1 MNENNFCFFKTVNV
15 QDNVNGSQYNIEV
28 IEDKMEVENS
38 VPQLRN
44 NNNTVQNTSNI
55 YNYSTNDCNNNDKM
69 EIDLF
74 Y

>member
-55 YNYSTNDCNNNDKM
+55 YNYSPIDCNNNDKM
-69 EIDLF
+69 EVDLF

>member
-1 MNENNFCFFKTVNV
+1 MNENNLCFFKTVNV
-15 QDNVNGSQYNIEV
+15 RNNVNGSQYNIEV
-28 IEDKMEVENS
+28 IEDKMDVENS

-55 YNYSTNDCNNNDKM
+55 YNYSPIDCNNNDKM
-69 EIDLF
+69 EVDLF